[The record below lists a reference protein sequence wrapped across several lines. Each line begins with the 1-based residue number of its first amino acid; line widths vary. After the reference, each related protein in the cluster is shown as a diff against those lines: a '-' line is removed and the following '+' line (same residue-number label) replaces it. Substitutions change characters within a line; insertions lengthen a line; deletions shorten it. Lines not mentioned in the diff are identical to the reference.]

1 MQGVKMKKNLH
12 CKTWQRNA
20 VALVSCFVI
29 ASPVYANPIGADVVS
44 GVVSMAQQGNT
55 LNITNSPGAIINW
68 QGFSVGANEATRFIQ
83 QSASSGVLNRVVG
96 QDPSSIL
103 GALQS
108 NGRVFLINPNGVL
121 FGAGAQVDVAGL
133 VVSTLNLSNADFL
146 NGRYNFTANANAG
159 GIENQ
164 GSLTALP
171 GGQIYLI
178 APNLG
183 NSGVITS
190 PQGDVILAAGNSV
203 ELVNAGSPD
212 MRVVIDA
219 PNNEVLNL
227 GSIVANSGR
236 VGIYAGLINHHG
248 IVSADTATV
257 GATGKIVFKASR
269 DIALD
274 AGSRIEANG
283 PKGGSVTVQAEGGT
297 LLASGAI
304 EAKGSADK
312 GGEIRLLGDQ
322 VGLIGNASIDASGQT
337 GGGSVLI
344 GGDRHGDNPA
354 VQNAWRTYFGPDA
367 TVKADAIQS
376 GDGGKVIVWSD
387 DITRFY
393 GNVFAR
399 GGANDGNGGFAEVSG
414 KNWLDFAGLVNAG
427 APNGLAGTLLLDPTN
442 ITVVTTGA
450 NATATQVDQFADADQ
465 TGGSK
470 VSPATLNATGAT
482 VVLQA
487 TNDITISNAVNLATA
502 GAGFVAQAGND
513 ININAPLTTTGGN
526 IILEAD
532 SPHYGASF
540 DGSGMVNINAQV
552 NACGGAAGGCAGGN
566 ITLIGGGNSSPTGG
580 FGFSL
585 KANVQAG
592 NGGINVALSQTQNTP
607 ALNFFI
613 GAGGNAQLSSN
624 DTGYLLSTGP
634 LVLGRAT
641 TAGTDGYGTGAI
653 LLLVNSLSQLN
664 ASPVALSANSGS
676 TFELFAGAGGI
687 RLDRNLTT
695 FQTTRIDTTGTFTLN
710 AALDTSNHNLIITA
724 ASVNLSGGSITTGTG
739 TFACSGTGC
748 PSSAQRV
755 NQWTVDAS
763 GDWMI
768 GSNWSLGVVP
778 AVNDVALIDRPAGAY
793 TITLGAAGQTSPLGT
808 TVGLLVNN
816 ETLNLAGNALNPT
829 TLNISSALTY
839 NNSTASFNTGTM
851 TLTNS
856 VLNGTGLL
864 NNQGTLNITNSTV
877 AAAINQT
884 AGTLN
889 ANGTNLIS
897 GGLTIAGGTAFSI
910 ASGITTVS
918 GATGVGTYAGSVTI
932 ASGANLALTGG
943 NQNLISGSVGGSGNL
958 TVTTAFN
965 QVAGAT
971 IGIGGVLDVTQAT
984 GDLTVNGSISAGRAL
999 LKASAGNIV
1008 LNQAVSGTGSG
1019 DSVVLVAGGN
1029 FVNTAGA
1036 TPINPGAGRY
1046 LIYSTS
1052 PAANTFGG
1060 FVSQGNL
1067 FGRTYAANPP
1077 ATISAGF
1084 GNRFVYSITP
1094 TLTVAADAGQN
1105 KTYGNADPG
1114 SYTFGV
1120 TGLVAGDTTGSAL
1133 TGALTRAAGENVGN
1147 YTILQGTLAD
1157 QLGYTVNYTSS
1168 NFGIT
1173 PAVLNLSGTRPYDGT
1188 TAFAAAV
1195 FGTSGTIGGVSG
1207 ETLTLTGAGSVAS
1220 PLVGSYAVNAEGLTL
1235 GNGTGLAS
1243 NYTLTSGTHTGTI
1256 TSPTIIEQLVNTQ
1269 IIQLNYLDNILAS
1282 SSVLNPVSPIVSAG
1296 LLATSAYL
1304 ETQTGQTMPL
1314 SPIFSIDPGVYT
1326 NIDTGET
1333 TLIQAGATLEPG
1345 IYFNQ
1350 ATNTVVV
1357 VTLDQNTGQIVMLSG
1372 AVSESQVAAGA
1383 KVIQM
1388 ELNACR

>member
-1 MQGVKMKKNLH
+1 MKKNLH
-12 CKTWQRNA
+12 CKSWQCKVAA
-20 VALVSCFVI
+20 VAVASCFI
-29 ASPVYANPIGADVVS
+29 ITSPVYANPIGAEVVS

-190 PQGDVILAAGNSV
+190 PQGNILLAAGNSV

-236 VGIYAGLINHHG
+236 IGIYAGLINHHG

-297 LLASGAI
+297 LLASGSI

-312 GGEIRLLGDQ
+312 GGEIRLLGNQ
-322 VGLIGNASIDASGQT
+322 VGLTGNASIDASGQT
-337 GGGSVLI
+337 GGGSMLI

-387 DITRFY
+387 DITRFH

-399 GGANDGNGGFAEVSG
+399 GGANGGNGGFAEVSG
-414 KNWLDFAGLVNAG
+414 KEFLIYRGMTDLS
-427 APNGLAGTLLLDPTN
+427 APNGNLGTLLLDPRD
-442 ITVVTTGA
+442 ITIQASGADNSELTVGVPTGQLA
-450 NATATQVDQFADADQ
+450 GQILFADANSTTDF
-465 TGGSK
+465 TLTAST
-470 VSPATLNATGAT
+470 VSASLAN

-487 TNDITISNAVNLATA
+487 QRDINVNAAVSLQNDVDFI
-502 GAGFVAQAGND
+502 AQAGRD
-513 ININAPLTTTGGN
+513 INVNAALTTNGVTAGKGK
-526 IILEAD
+526 IHLEAD
-532 SPHYGASF
+532 SPHSGASF
-540 DGSGMVNINAQV
+540 DGSGMVNINAPV

-580 FGFSL
+580 FSL

-592 NGGINVALSQTQNTP
+592 DGGINVALSQTQNTP

-624 DTGYLLSTGP
+624 DTGFLLSTGR
-634 LVLGRAT
+634 LVLGTAMP
-641 TAGTDGYGTGAI
+641 AGTDGYGTGAI
-653 LLLVNSLSQLN
+653 PLLVNSLSQLN
-664 ASPVALSANSGS
+664 ANQAALSAASGS
-676 TFELFAGAGGI
+676 TFELFADAGGI
-687 RLDRNLTT
+687 TLDRNLTT
-695 FQTTRIDTTGTFTLN
+695 FQTTRIDTTGAFTLS

-724 ASVNLSGGSITTGTG
+724 ATVNLSGGSITTGTG
-739 TFACSGTGC
+739 TFGCTADGGC
-748 PSSAQRV
+748 PGGSV
-755 NQWTVDAS
+755 LVDQWTVDAS
-763 GDWMI
+763 GDWMT
-768 GSNWSLGVVP
+768 GSNWSLGAP
-778 AVNDVALIDRPAGAY
+778 PTANQVALIDRLAGAY
-793 TITLGAAGQTSPLGT
+793 TITLGSTGQTSPLGT

-816 ETLNLAGNALNPT
+816 ETLNLTGNASIPT
-829 TLNISSALTY
+829 TLNISSA
-839 NNSTASFNTGTM
+839 SINTGTM

-856 VLNGTGLL
+856 VLGGTGLL
-864 NNQGTLNITNSTV
+864 DNQGTLNITNSTV
-877 AAAINQT
+877 AAAVNQT
-884 AGTLN
+884 TGTLN
-889 ANGTNLIS
+889 AKGTNLIS
-897 GGLTIAGGTAFSI
+897 GGLTITGGTTFSI

-918 GATGVGTYAGSVTI
+918 GANGVGTYAGSVTI
-932 ASGANLALTGG
+932 ASGAQLALTGG
-943 NQNLISGSVGGSGNL
+943 NQNVIAGGSITGSAGSTVDVAGATVDLATGTALSTATLNLRSGSVGGTGNL

-1008 LNQAVSGTGSG
+1008 LNQAVSGTGGG
-1019 DSVVLVAGGN
+1019 DSVVLVAGGGGN
-1029 FVNTAGA
+1029 FVNNFGA
-1036 TPINPGAGRY
+1036 TAIDPGTGGRF
-1046 LIYSTS
+1046 LVYSTT
-1052 PAANTFGG
+1052 PMA
-1060 FVSQGNL
+1060 
-1067 FGRTYAANPP
+1067 
-1077 ATISAGF
+1077 
-1084 GNRFVYSITP
+1084 GNRNGLPYAFRQYNAP
-1094 TLTVAADAGQN
+1094 
-1105 KTYGNADPG
+1105 YGTAVQ
-1114 SYTFGV
+1114 T
-1120 TGLVAGDTTGSAL
+1120 TTTGSGFLYSVVPSVTA
-1133 TGALTRAAGENVGN
+1133 
-1147 YTILQGTLAD
+1147 
-1157 QLGYTVNYTSS
+1157 
-1168 NFGIT
+1168 
-1173 PAVLNLSGTRPYDGT
+1173 NLSGSATKIYDGDATAPTGSLVLTYSSGAIDSDLITALAAT
-1188 TAFAAAV
+1188 TASYDNKNVGTNKLVTVSAASVSA
-1195 FGTSGTIGGVSG
+1195 TSTDGKPVYGYQITPVS
-1207 ETLTLTGAGSVAS
+1207 AAI
-1220 PLVGSYAVNAEGLTL
+1220 
-1235 GNGTGLAS
+1235 
-1243 NYTLTSGTHTGTI
+1243 GTI

-1269 IIQLNYLDNILAS
+1269 IIQLNYLDNIS
-1282 SSVLNPVSPIVSAG
+1282 TSGSVLNPVSPIVSAE
-1296 LLATSAYL
+1296 LLATSVYL
-1304 ETQTGQTMPL
+1304 ETQTGQTIPL

-1357 VTLDQNTGQIVMLSG
+1357 VTLDENTGQIVMLSG

>member
-1 MQGVKMKKNLH
+1 MKYAH
-12 CKTWQRNA
+12 HYKTWQRKVAA
-20 VALVSCFVI
+20 VAVASCFVI
-29 ASPVYANPIGADVVS
+29 ASPAHANPIGAEVVS

-55 LNITNSPGAIINW
+55 LNITSSPGAIINW

-146 NGRYNFTANANAG
+146 NGRYNFTTNANAG

-171 GGQIYLI
+171 GGQIYLV
-178 APNLG
+178 APILG

-219 PNNEVLNL
+219 PDNEVLNL

-248 IVSADTATV
+248 IVSADTAIV
-257 GATGKIVFKASR
+257 GATGKITFKASR

-304 EAKGSADK
+304 EAKGSAGK
-312 GGEIRLLGDQ
+312 GGEIRLLGNQ
-322 VGLIGNASIDASGQT
+322 IGLTGNASIDASGRT

-354 VQNAWRTYFGPDA
+354 VQNAWRTYFGLDA

-387 DITRFY
+387 DITRFH
-393 GNVFAR
+393 GNIFAR
-399 GGANDGNGGFAEVSG
+399 GGANGGNGGFAEVSG
-414 KNWLDFAGLVNAG
+414 KEFLIYRGMTDLSAPAGSF
-427 APNGLAGTLLLDPTN
+427 GTLLLDPRD
-442 ITVVTTGA
+442 ITIQASGADNSELTVGVPTGQLA
-450 NATATQVDQFADADQ
+450 GQILFADANSTTDF
-465 TGGSK
+465 TLTAST
-470 VSPATLNATGAT
+470 VSASLAN

-487 TNDITISNAVNLATA
+487 QRDINVNAAVSLQNDVDFI
-502 GAGFVAQAGND
+502 AQAGRD
-513 ININAPLTTTGGN
+513 INVNAALTTNGVTAGKGK
-526 IILEAD
+526 IHLEAD
-532 SPHYGASF
+532 SPHSGASF
-540 DGSGMVNINAQV
+540 DGSGMVNINAPV

-592 NGGINVALSQTQNTP
+592 NGGINVALSQKTNTE
-607 ALNFFI
+607 ALDFFI

-624 DTGYLLSTGP
+624 DTGFLLSTGP
-634 LVLGRAT
+634 LVLGKAA
-641 TAGTDGYGTGAI
+641 TAGADGNGTDAI
-653 LLLVNSLSQLN
+653 SLLVNSLSQLN

-695 FQTTRIDTTGTFTLN
+695 FQPTVINTTGTFTLN
-710 AALDTSNHNLIITA
+710 AALDTSNHDLIITA
-724 ASVNLSGGSITTGTG
+724 AIVNLSGGSITTGIDGIFTCFG
-739 TFACSGTGC
+739 IGC
-748 PSSAQRV
+748 PTDALGID
-755 NQWTVDAS
+755 QWTGLGNDELWLNPA
-763 GDWMI
+763 
-768 GSNWSLGVVP
+768 NWSSGVP
-778 AVNDVALIDRPAGAY
+778 TESDVALIALIGNGAPFTVQLGSATQPANA
-793 TITLGAAGQTSPLGT
+793 S
-808 TVGLLVNN
+808 VGLLVNN
-816 ETLNLAGNALNPT
+816 QTLNVVGNSTNKT

-839 NNSTASFNTGTM
+839 NGSTASINTGTM
-851 TLTNS
+851 TLTDS
-856 VLNGTGLL
+856 ILDGTGLL

-889 ANGTNLIS
+889 ASGTNLIS
-897 GGLTIAGGTAFSI
+897 GGLTIAGGTVFNV
-910 ASGITTVS
+910 ASGITSVS
-918 GATGVGTYAGSVTI
+918 GATGIGTYAGNVTI
-932 ASGANLALTGG
+932 ASGAQLALTGA
-943 NQNLISGSVGGSGNL
+943 NQNLISGSITGAGNL

-1008 LNQAVSGTGSG
+1008 LNQAVSGTGGG
-1019 DSVVLVAGGN
+1019 DSVILVAGGN

-1036 TPINPGAGRY
+1036 TSISPGTGRY
-1046 LIYSTS
+1046 LIYSTD

-1060 FVSQGNL
+1060 LVYDFKQYNATYGVTTVLGTDNGFLYSVS
-1067 FGRTYAANPP
+1067 P
-1077 ATISAGF
+1077 
-1084 GNRFVYSITP
+1084 SITP
-1094 TLTVAADAGQN
+1094 SLSGSATRGYDGTVIAPTGSLSVTAGAGVIDSDTVTLALAGANYSDKNVGADKQVTATGISITGASNGGKPVYGYQLASTSTNAAIGVINPAALTVTANNAA
-1105 KTYGNADPG
+1105 KTYG
-1114 SYTFGV
+1114 
-1120 TGLVAGDTTGSAL
+1120 
-1133 TGALTRAAGENVGN
+1133 
-1147 YTILQGTLAD
+1147 
-1157 QLGYTVNYTSS
+1157 
-1168 NFGIT
+1168 
-1173 PAVLNLSGTRPYDGT
+1173 
-1188 TAFAAAV
+1188 
-1195 FGTSGTIGGVSG
+1195 
-1207 ETLTLTGAGSVAS
+1207 
-1220 PLVGSYAVNAEGLTL
+1220 
-1235 GNGTGLAS
+1235 
-1243 NYTLTSGTHTGTI
+1243 
-1256 TSPTIIEQLVNTQ
+1256 
-1269 IIQLNYLDNILAS
+1269 
-1282 SSVLNPVSPIVSAG
+1282 
-1296 LLATSAYL
+1296 
-1304 ETQTGQTMPL
+1304 QT
-1314 SPIFSIDPGVYT
+1314 
-1326 NIDTGET
+1326 T
-1333 TLIQAGATLEPG
+1333 TLSSRPAKTAKP
-1345 IYFNQ
+1345 
-1350 ATNTVVV
+1350 
-1357 VTLDQNTGQIVMLSG
+1357 S
-1372 AVSESQVAAGA
+1372 AASA
-1383 KVIQM
+1383 
-1388 ELNACR
+1388 